1 MDLEETVDGGQ
12 SRVSPDVVQVNSWH
26 SERTRMHSMLSDRVQ
41 TQSGGAGCATMAE
54 AA

>member
-26 SERTRMHSMLSDRVQ
+26 SERTRAHSMLSDSVQ
-41 TQSGGAGCATMAE
+41 AQSGDAGCVTLAE
-54 AA
+54 PA